1 MEKFSAKSL
10 VLKCGI
16 IYVIVFEAL
25 IPIVTCQRPP
35 KAEIDIIVPK
45 LDKVVK
51 SIDKR
56 EFYKIIR
63 PIRRDYSAFARIIE
77 LDDSN
82 PDEILRIFCD
92 TVFEKHTNAL
102 IHLSVTKKGQKSKD
116 YILGLATSLGFPV
129 LSFDP
134 NYVGA
139 LENPQNRMIL
149 QLAPTLYHQA
159 QAMLKFMMTFNWT
172 HFTVVSTTDDNNF
185 DFRTALRTL
194 VKKNNDVNIL
204 SGQFRFKIMK
214 ETLFECVEDESDDVM
229 IQRAVQFFKTQIP
242 KDSRI
247 FLLHSENAK
256 NLLDAAKKAGLTS
269 YKYLWI
275 LTSQSIGIPTKRTS
289 RSFPLGT
296 IGVSDVTTDSKYVDS
311 VYKKAVEI
319 GVSTWVGALQ
329 KLKRR
334 VLQPDFT
341 CNESIPTSSWN
352 GGREL
357 YTLMRSHE
365 NRRSGHMISFDENGL
380 SRNVELNI
388 LNVQPMGR
396 NNGWG
401 EIGRWY
407 ADNRTLKPKLELHG
421 ITWPGDRKLPPRGRP
436 ERRYFSI
443 ATLEEEPYVMYTKRN
458 ERGACN
464 PPAVSCKIGYNRT
477 LHGDDPTVANGTI
490 QWCCAGLSI
499 DLLEIFKTRLEF
511 DYDLFEVPDRTCG
524 VKDQKT
530 GKWNGLIKIL
540 QDGGADMALTSLQI
554 TPGRSEAVEF
564 TVPYLETG
572 TSIIVSLR
580 NDTISAYAILEP
592 YDYGAWCLILFISVH
607 SVGASI
613 FTFEWLSPRGLDQG
627 RTPMR
632 EHSFSL
638 FRSFWLIWAMLFGAA
653 VSADNP
659 RGVSARFMGNV
670 WALFAL
676 VFLASYTANLA
687 AFMITKN
694 TFYDLEGIKD
704 WRLNSPL
711 THQPPFKFGT
721 VFNSSTEE
729 NLRDNHQ
736 AMYKYMK
743 EFNTQ
748 SVREAIDLLRIG
760 EIQAFIYDAT
770 PLQYQVGI
778 DKDCKL
784 MLVGKPYAM
793 SGYAVA
799 FPKGKLEVKEEM
811 DELILELQDD
821 GELERLRKYW
831 LSGPCYSKQRIGQ
844 SSQRLRE
851 LNFTSA
857 FILLASGI
865 VLGGLLLVLEH
876 LYFRFGRKYLKKYDK
891 CGCCALVSLS
901 MGKSLTFEQTIM
913 EAIDLKKKH
922 KCKNPMCE
930 TQLWKVRHELDLA
943 LLKIEK
949 LTRELR
955 RERNLNALPSSRIE
969 TSDSSE
975 PLPIGWKDTEENME
989 SRDSLDN
996 SQSEVENLRPENNM
1010 RRSPSYTQAVTADP
1024 SGDDEVQQPQSLDV
1038 RYKDG
1043 KVYQKVDSGEV

>member
-1 MEKFSAKSL
+1 MEIKSP
-10 VLKCGI
+10 K
-16 IYVIVFEAL
+16 IVALSWGMFFLAFIAL
-25 IPIVTCQRPP
+25 ISTVCCQRGP
-35 KAEIDIIVPK
+35 KAELDIIVPNI
-45 LDKVVK
+45 DKVVNA
-51 SIDKR
+51 IDKR
-56 EFYKIIR
+56 NFYNIMK
-63 PIRRDYSAFARIIE
+63 PIRRTYSPYARVIE
-77 LDDSN
+77 LEESN
-82 PDEILRIFCD
+82 PDEILGIFCD
-92 TVFEKHTNAL
+92 TIFQKNVNAL
-102 IHLSVTKKGQKSKD
+102 VHLSVTKKAEKSKD
-116 YILGLATSLGFPV
+116 YVLGLASSLGLPV

-134 NYVGA
+134 DYVGA
-139 LENPQNRMIL
+139 LENPQNRMVL

-185 DFRTALRTL
+185 DFTAALRSL
-194 VKKNNDVNIL
+194 VKQNNDVNIL
-204 SGQFRFKIMK
+204 SGQFRYKIMK
-214 ETLFECVEDESDDVM
+214 EIIFEYDDTESYPNM
-229 IQRAVQFFKTQIP
+229 TKRAVQFLKRETP
-242 KDSRI
+242 KDNRI
-247 FLLHSENAK
+247 FLLHSSKAK
-256 NLLDAAKKAGLTS
+256 TLLDAAAEAGLTT

-275 LTSQSIGIPTKRTS
+275 LTSQSIGIPTKRAS
-289 RSFPLGT
+289 RSFPVGT
-296 IGVSDVTTDSKYVDS
+296 IGVSYLSTDSDYVDS

-319 GVSTWVGALQ
+319 GVATWVGALQ
-329 KLKRR
+329 KLNGR

-341 CNESIPTSSWN
+341 CNTSVPASQWI
-352 GGREL
+352 GGQEL
-357 YTLMRSHE
+357 YTIMRNFE
-365 NRRSGHMISFDENGL
+365 DLRGTVPVSFDQNGL
-380 SRNVELNI
+380 SRNVELNV
-388 LNVQPMGR
+388 LNVQVDGYS
-396 NNGWG
+396 NAWS

-407 ADNRTLKPKLELHG
+407 AEERTLNPKLELKG
-421 ITWPGDRKLPPRGRP
+421 ITWPGDKKIPPRGRP
-436 ERRYFSI
+436 ERRFFSI

-458 ERGACN
+458 EKGACN
-464 PPAVSCKIGYNRT
+464 PPAVSCRIVYNRT
-477 LHGDDPTVANGTI
+477 LHGDDPTAANGTV

-499 DLLEIFKTRLEF
+499 DLLQILRTRLEF

-524 VKDQKT
+524 VKDQNT
-530 GKWNGLIKIL
+530 GKWNGLIKTL
-540 QDGGADMALTSLQI
+540 QEGGADMALTSLQI
-554 TPGRSEAVEF
+554 TPNRAEAVEF

-572 TSIIVSLR
+572 TAIIVSLR

-613 FTFEWLSPRGLDQG
+613 FIFEWLSPRGLDQG

-694 TFYDLEGIKD
+694 TYYDLEGITD

-711 THQPPFKFGT
+711 KHQPPFKFAT

-729 NLRDNHQ
+729 NLRDNHPS
-736 AMYKYMK
+736 MYKYMRD
-743 EFNTQ
+743 FNTQ
-748 SVREAIDLLRIG
+748 SIKEAINLLRRG
-760 EIQAFIYDAT
+760 QIQAFIYDAS
-770 PLQYQVGI
+770 PLQFQVGI
-778 DKDCKL
+778 DKNCQL

-799 FPKGKLEVKEEM
+799 FPKGQTELKEEM
-811 DELILELQDD
+811 DDLILELQDD

-865 VLGGLLLVLEH
+865 VLGGLLLVMEH

-891 CGCCALVSLS
+891 CGCCALVSIS

-913 EAIDLKKKH
+913 EAIDLKKRH
-922 KCKNPMCE
+922 KCKNPICE
-930 TQLWKVRHELDLA
+930 TSLWKIRHELDLA

-949 LTRELR
+949 LNKELR
-955 RERNLNALPSSRIE
+955 REKNLNALTSSRHE
-969 TSDSSE
+969 AEGSSD
-975 PLPIGWKDTEENME
+975 PLPIGWKDNEAGAG
-989 SRDSLDN
+989 SSDAIDAKHG
-996 SQSEVENLRPENNM
+996 EVENLRPETNM
-1010 RRSPSYTQAVTADP
+1010 RRSPSYTQAVTSDP
-1024 SGDDEVQQPQSLDV
+1024 TSESEAQLQEYSDL
-1038 RYKDG
+1038 RYNDG
-1043 KVYQKVDSGEV
+1043 KVYQKVDNDEV

>member
-1 MEKFSAKSL
+1 MEKDSSKCVALKSGIFC
-10 VLKCGI
+10 VIILKFFI
-16 IYVIVFEAL
+16 WTAN
-25 IPIVTCQRPP
+25 CQRAPR
-35 KAEIDIIVPK
+35 AELDIILPDV
-45 LDKVVK
+45 DKVVK
-51 SIDKR
+51 SINNR
-56 EFYKIIR
+56 NLFGIMR
-63 PIRRDYSAFARIIE
+63 SIRRMYSPFPRIIKLE
-77 LDDSN
+77 NSN
-82 PDEILRIFCD
+82 PSEILEIFCE
-92 TVFEKHTNAL
+92 TVFKKNVNAL
-102 IHLSVTKKGQKSKD
+102 VHLSVTRKAEKSKD
-116 YILGLATSLGFPV
+116 YILGLATSLGLPV

-134 NYVGA
+134 DYVGA
-139 LENPQNRMIL
+139 LENPQNRMVL

-172 HFTVVSTTDDNNF
+172 HFTVVSTTEDNNF
-185 DFRTALRTL
+185 DFTAALRTL

-214 ETLFECVEDESDDVM
+214 EIIFEYDDNDSYDVM
-229 IQRAVQFFKTQIP
+229 TQKAVHFFRTQTP
-242 KDSRI
+242 KDTRI
-247 FLLHSENAK
+247 FLLHSGQAK
-256 NLLDAAKKAGLTS
+256 TLLDAAAEAGLTT

-275 LTSQSIGIPTKRTS
+275 VTSQSIGIPTKRAS
-289 RSFPLGT
+289 RSYPLGT
-296 IGVSDVTTDSKYVDS
+296 IGVSYVTTDSNYADS
-311 VYKKAVEI
+311 VYRRAVEV
-319 GVSTWVGALQ
+319 GVATWVGALQ
-329 KLKRR
+329 KLRGR

-341 CNESIPTSSWN
+341 CNTSVPASPWDA
-352 GGREL
+352 GHEL
-357 YTLMRSHE
+357 YNLMKTYENTRGGTLVSY
-365 NRRSGHMISFDENGL
+365 DENGL

-388 LNVQPMGR
+388 LNVQLEGFSNVWR
-396 NNGWG
+396 
-401 EIGRWY
+401 EIGSWY
-407 ADNRTLKPKLELHG
+407 ADNRTLTPKLELKG
-421 ITWPGDRKLPPRGRP
+421 ITWPGDKKIPPRGRP

-458 ERGACN
+458 EKGTCN
-464 PPAVSCKIGYNRT
+464 PPAVSCRIMYNKT
-477 LHGDDPTVANGTI
+477 LHGDDPTVVNGTI

-499 DLLEIFKTRLEF
+499 DLLEIFRTRLEF
-511 DYDLFEVPDRTCG
+511 DYDLFEVQDRTCG
-524 VKDQKT
+524 VKNQKT
-530 GKWNGLIKIL
+530 GQWNGLIRIL
-540 QDGGADMALTSLQI
+540 QEGGADMALTSLQI
-554 TPGRSEAVEF
+554 TPSRSEAVEF

-572 TSIIVSLR
+572 TSIIVYLR

-613 FTFEWLSPRGLDQG
+613 FIFEWLSPRGLDQG

-638 FRSFWLIWAMLFGAA
+638 FRSFWLMWAMLFGAS

-694 TFYDLEGIKD
+694 TFYDLEGITD

-711 THQPPFKFGT
+711 KHQPPFKFGT

-729 NLRDNHQ
+729 NLRVNHP
-736 AMYKYMK
+736 AMFKYMLQY
-743 EFNTQ
+743 NTR
-748 SVREAIDLLRIG
+748 SVKEAIDLLRKG
-760 EIQAFIYDAT
+760 EIQAFIYDFT

-778 DKDCKL
+778 DKNCRL

-799 FPKGKLEVKEEM
+799 FPKGQTELKEEL

-865 VLGGLLLVLEH
+865 VLGGLLLVMEH

-922 KCKNPMCE
+922 KCKNPICE
-930 TQLWKVRHELDLA
+930 TQLWKVRHELDIA
-943 LLKIEK
+943 LLKVEK
-949 LTRELR
+949 LTKELR
-955 RERNLNALPSSRIE
+955 RERNLNALISRRNE
-969 TSDSSE
+969 TAATSD
-975 PLPIGWKDTEENME
+975 PLPIGWKDSEANDKPPDSTENT
-989 SRDSLDN
+989 DLDN
-996 SQSEVENLRPENNM
+996 LKPDNNI
-1010 RRSPSYTQAVTADP
+1010 RRSPSYTQAVTSDP
-1024 SGDDEVQQPQSLDV
+1024 SDDDEVRQPERSDI
-1038 RYKDG
+1038 RYREG
-1043 KVYQKVDSGEV
+1043 KVYQKVDGGEV

>member
-1 MEKFSAKSL
+1 MEKVSSKCVALKS
-10 VLKCGI
+10 GI
-16 IYVIVFEAL
+16 FFVIILEFL
-25 IPIVTCQRPP
+25 ILFVNCQRAPR
-35 KAEIDIIVPK
+35 AELDIILPDV
-45 LDKVVK
+45 DKVVNAINTRNLFNIMR
-51 SIDKR
+51 S
-56 EFYKIIR
+56 
-63 PIRRDYSAFARIIE
+63 IRRMYSPFPRIIKLE
-77 LDDSN
+77 NSN
-82 PDEILRIFCD
+82 PNEILDIFCE
-92 TVFEKHTNAL
+92 TVFKKNVNAL
-102 IHLSVTKKGQKSKD
+102 IHLSVTRKAEKSKD
-116 YILGLATSLGFPV
+116 YILGLATSLGLPV

-134 NYVGA
+134 DYVGA
-139 LENPQNRMIL
+139 LENPQNRMVL

-172 HFTVVSTTDDNNF
+172 HFTVVSTTEDNNF
-185 DFRTALRTL
+185 DFTAALRTL

-214 ETLFECVEDESDDVM
+214 EIIFEYDDKDSYDVM
-229 IQRAVQFFKTQIP
+229 TKKAVHFFRTQNP

-247 FLLHSENAK
+247 FLLHSSQAK
-256 NLLDAAKKAGLTS
+256 TLLDAAAEAGLIT

-275 LTSQSIGIPTKRTS
+275 VTSQSIGIPTKRAS
-289 RSFPLGT
+289 RSYPLGT
-296 IGVSDVTTDSKYVDS
+296 IGVSYVTTDSNYADS
-311 VYKKAVEI
+311 VYNKAVEV
-319 GVSTWVGALQ
+319 GVATWVGAME
-329 KLKRR
+329 KLRGR

-341 CNESIPTSSWN
+341 CNTSVPASSW
-352 GGREL
+352 GAGHEL
-357 YTLMRSHE
+357 YSLMKNYENTRGATLVSY
-365 NRRSGHMISFDENGL
+365 DENGL

-388 LNVQPMGR
+388 LNVQLEGYSNVWR
-396 NNGWG
+396 

-407 ADNRTLKPKLELHG
+407 ADKPTLKPKLELNG
-421 ITWPGDRKLPPRGRP
+421 ITWPGDRKIPPRGRP

-443 ATLEEEPYVMYTKRN
+443 ATLEEEPYVMYTKKN
-458 ERGACN
+458 EKGTCN
-464 PPAVSCKIGYNRT
+464 PPAVPCRIHYNRT
-477 LHGDDPTVANGTI
+477 VHGDDPSVVNGTV

-499 DLLEIFKTRLEF
+499 DLLEIFRTRLEF

-524 VKDQKT
+524 VKNQET
-530 GKWNGLIKIL
+530 GQWNGLIRII
-540 QDGGADMALTSLQI
+540 QEGGADMALTSLQI
-554 TPGRSEAVEF
+554 TPSRSEAVEF

-572 TSIIVSLR
+572 TSIIVYLR

-607 SVGASI
+607 SMGASI
-613 FTFEWLSPRGLDQG
+613 FIFEWLSPEGLDQG

-638 FRSFWLIWAMLFGAA
+638 FRSFWLMWAMLFGAA

-694 TFYDLEGIKD
+694 TFYDLEGITD

-711 THQPPFKFGT
+711 KHQPPFKFGT

-729 NLRDNHQ
+729 NLRVNHP
-736 AMYKYMK
+736 AMFKYMQQ
-743 EFNTQ
+743 FNTHT
-748 SVREAIDLLRIG
+748 VKEAIDKLTKSD
-760 EIQAFIYDAT
+760 IQAFMYDFT

-778 DKDCKL
+778 DKNCRL

-799 FPKGKLEVKEEM
+799 FPKGQTELKEEL

-844 SSQRLRE
+844 SSQRLRV

-857 FILLASGI
+857 FILLSSGI
-865 VLGGLLLVLEH
+865 VLGGLLLVMEH

-922 KCKNPMCE
+922 KCKNPICE
-930 TQLWKVRHELDLA
+930 TQLWKVRHELDIA
-943 LLKIEK
+943 LLKVEK
-949 LTRELR
+949 LTKELR
-955 RERNLNALPSSRIE
+955 RERNLHALTSSRDD
-969 TSDSSE
+969 TVDTSE
-975 PLPIGWKDTEENME
+975 PLPIGWKDSEENDKPP
-989 SRDSLDN
+989 DS
-996 SQSEVENLRPENNM
+996 SENTGAENLKPENNI
-1010 RRSPSYTQAVTADP
+1010 RRSPSYTQAVTSDP
-1024 SGDDEVQQPQSLDV
+1024 PDDDEVKQPERSDL
-1038 RYKDG
+1038 RYRDG
-1043 KVYQKVDSGEV
+1043 KVYQKVDDGEV